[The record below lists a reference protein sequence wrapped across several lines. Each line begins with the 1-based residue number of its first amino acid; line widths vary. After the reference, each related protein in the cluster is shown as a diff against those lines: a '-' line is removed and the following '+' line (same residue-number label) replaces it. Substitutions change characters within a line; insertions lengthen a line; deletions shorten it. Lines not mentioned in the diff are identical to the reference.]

1 MTGTRILT
9 LGLLVLVAGGVAAL
23 AQPAPAVA
31 QSVPLTHDFGVVL
44 PGETVSH
51 ELTFHVDNRATV
63 FDATFLLDGDGAWS
77 TTVCSAKGL
86 CRDLS
91 RLKGEILDS
100 GDYRLILGLTLP
112 EDASTAD
119 ISADGVIRLVEAD
132 VDSSVSEPGATGGGV
147 DPAIPGLPAT
157 GAQLPLLLILIG
169 SGLLMAGGI
178 VLAST
183 RRHAR
188 PADAREEL
196 S

>member
-9 LGLLVLVAGGVAAL
+9 LGLLILVAGGVAAL
-23 AQPAPAVA
+23 VQPAPALA
-31 QSVPLTHDFGVVL
+31 QSVPLTHDFGILL

-77 TTVCSAKGL
+77 ATVCSAKGL

-91 RLKGEILDS
+91 GLKGRTLDS
-100 GDYRLILGLTLP
+100 GDYRLVLGLTLS
-112 EDASTAD
+112 ESASTTD

-132 VDSSVSEPGATGGGV
+132 VDSSVSEPGATGGV
-147 DPAIPGLPAT
+147 DPVAPALPAT

-188 PADAREEL
+188 PADAREDL